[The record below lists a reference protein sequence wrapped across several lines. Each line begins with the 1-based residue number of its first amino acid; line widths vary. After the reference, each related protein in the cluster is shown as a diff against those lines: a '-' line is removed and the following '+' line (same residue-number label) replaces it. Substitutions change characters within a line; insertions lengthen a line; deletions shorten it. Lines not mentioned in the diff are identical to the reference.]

1 MMSEF
6 LPIKSIYTGADVT
19 ALGEAAPDD
28 VMLAPDGGI
37 KFPDGSIQ
45 LSAQSGGGGTLVEE
59 VPPTAPPKATWF
71 ESDSGRMYLLYNNP
85 DGNDVWVEANAAGTR
100 GLTGATGAIGPQG
113 EVGPKGETGVQGIQ
127 GETGPA
133 GAKGDTGEAGPA
145 GAEGLSAYE
154 VAVTNGYA
162 GTEEEWLDSL
172 QGEVGPAG
180 VKGDKGDAG
189 AQGEAGPAG
198 EKGDTG
204 ETGLQGVA
212 GEQGPIGPQGPAGA
226 DGKDGA
232 TGPAG
237 ADSTVAGPK
246 GDTGE
251 TGPQGEVGPQGP
263 IGPEGPKGETGETG
277 PIGVGIVFRGRV
289 PTVADLPAT
298 AEQGDMWVVD
308 ETGDAWVWSDVL
320 GAFEN
325 LGPIVGPKGEQGP
338 QGETGPAGA
347 DGATGPKGDTGETGP
362 AGAQGEIGPQGPA
375 GADGAQGIQGEV
387 GPQGP
392 AGADSTVAGP
402 QGIQGEAGPQGP
414 AGADGA
420 QGPAGANGLDG
431 AAGPQGPA
439 GVDGAIGPQGPAG
452 ANGIDGATGPQG
464 PQGEMGP
471 AGPADWNAIPNKPP
485 LFTQQESEDR
495 YVNISGDTMSGPL
508 SLRFAN
514 AAIGLDDVGGGF
526 AAVGLGCDGST
537 WGTLFASRAANY
549 MIIGTDTERDFVF
562 KANNVDR
569 GRFTS
574 NGQFLVGFSSQSG
587 SNGRAGTVV
596 AAGYNT
602 KPGVSAGVEPYSF
615 NFSWNGQMQVFLD
628 DINLGVISIISDYRI
643 KSNAAPLETAL
654 GKVMALKPITY
665 TMKAVGKVFKESPR
679 KITGFIAHECDHIE
693 GAVDGEKDELT
704 VNGDVQPQRLN
715 PMPLISTLAKAMQ
728 EQQAMI
734 ESQAQTISD
743 LTARL
748 VALESK

>member
-6 LPIKSIYTGADVT
+6 LPVKSIYTGADVT
-19 ALGEAAPDD
+19 ALGEATPDD
-28 VMLAPDGGI
+28 VMLAPGGGI
-37 KFPDGSIQ
+37 KYPDGSVQ
-45 LSAQSGGGGTLVEE
+45 LTAQSGGGTLVEE

-71 ESDSGRMYLLYNNP
+71 ESDTGRMYLLYNNP

-100 GLTGATGAIGPQG
+100 GLTGATGATGPQG
-113 EVGPKGETGVQGIQ
+113 ERGLQGDAGVQGIQ
-127 GETGPA
+127 GETGLT
-133 GAKGDTGEAGPA
+133 GAKGDTGEAGPAGEKGDTGDIGPA

-154 VAVTNGYA
+154 VAVTNGYP
-162 GTEEEWLDSL
+162 GTEAEWIASL
-172 QGEVGPAG
+172 E
-180 VKGDKGDAG
+180 
-189 AQGEAGPAG
+189 
-198 EKGDTG
+198 
-204 ETGLQGVA
+204 
-212 GEQGPIGPQGPAGA
+212 
-226 DGKDGA
+226 GA

-237 ADSTVAGPK
+237 AKGDTGEAGPIGPEGPK

-251 TGPQGEVGPQGP
+251 TGTP
-263 IGPEGPKGETGETG
+263 
-277 PIGVGIVFRGRV
+277 GVGIVFRGRV

-298 AEQGDMWVVD
+298 ADQGDMWVVD
-308 ETGDAWVWSDVL
+308 ETGDAWVWSDTL

-325 LGPIVGPKGEQGP
+325 VGPIVGPAGVAGPQGP
-338 QGETGPAGA
+338 QGEVGPA
-347 DGATGPKGDTGETGP
+347 
-362 AGAQGEIGPQGPA
+362 GPA
-375 GADGAQGIQGEV
+375 GADGAQGPAGLDGAT

-392 AGADSTVAGP
+392 AGADSQVPGP
-402 QGIQGEAGPQGP
+402 
-414 AGADGA
+414 

-439 GVDGAIGPQGPAG
+439 GANGADGAV
-452 ANGIDGATGPQG
+452 GPQG

-495 YVNISGDTMSGPL
+495 YVNISGDMMSGPL

-526 AAVGLGCDGST
+526 AALGLGCDGST

-562 KANNVDR
+562 KSNNVDR

-602 KPGVSAGVEPYSF
+602 KPGVSAGFEPYTF

-734 ESQAQTISD
+734 ESQAQKISD

-748 VALESK
+748 VALEVK